1 MKENIKDFIFKF
13 IILNNNNNIIWQKEE
28 NINVNFSELYN
39 EVKKN
44 KKGNYQNYKYE
55 YINKE
60 LILIFENITFEGY
73 NVQKMEENEIVKS
86 IANNSKK
93 EEVINPNNQ
102 SNNNEICINKN
113 NIVTNND
120 EDEISFKNITFKI
133 KYDTKMNEKIGILG
147 DLDIFCNWNTN
158 DINKI
163 YKLIWNEGNIWKNSI
178 NNEKENIKDIIFK
191 FIILN
196 NNNIIWQKEENNK
209 VNIDELYN
217 EVKKNK
223 KGNYQNYKYE
233 YINKEL
239 ILIFENIN
247 F

>member
-1 MKENIKDFIFKF
+1 
-13 IILNNNNNIIWQKEE
+13 
-28 NINVNFSELYN
+28 
-39 EVKKN
+39 
-44 KKGNYQNYKYE
+44 
-55 YINKE
+55 
-60 LILIFENITFEGY
+60 
-73 NVQKMEENEIVKS
+73 
-86 IANNSKK
+86 
-93 EEVINPNNQ
+93 
-102 SNNNEICINKN
+102 
-113 NIVTNND
+113 
-120 EDEISFKNITFKI
+120 
-133 KYDTKMNEKIGILG
+133 MNGKIGILG

-163 YKLIWNEGNIWKNSI
+163 YKLKWNEGNIWKNSI